1 MTTSRREILQKM
13 YAMPLDALR
22 PQLDT
27 VSHDLSRLSPRWR
40 QLLEIYEQPP
50 APVAEFLSSPLYLDL
65 GDRVYPVVQRTLEEM
80 LSGRYQEA
88 ALCWGIGAGKSF
100 LSSLAISYLV
110 HRTLCLRDLQAHYGL
125 APGSTI
131 AFLNMGASATQAHRV
146 VFAEIKHRLEG
157 SPWFQRTCGDDLKIM
172 AGEIRFPK
180 QILVVT
186 GNSAET
192 CPLGY
197 NLLGAVLD
205 EAAWLTE
212 TSDGRRDAAEEI
224 YYGLQRRIR
233 SRFFDEGLLVLISS
247 PRHAGDFI
255 ERQIAAAED
264 TPRLYTSRRA
274 LWEVKPPSLYCGRVF
289 EHEGLQIPVEYRDD
303 FRRNPHRALRDLAAR
318 PTEAYEAY
326 FTDLPALEACC
337 DLPAL
342 ARLDAGGRWRAD
354 FRAPDR
360 LPRFLHVDLGLKHDA
375 CGLALVHCEAGLTRP
390 EEPEVYADL
399 VCRLTA
405 PVGGEVDFA
414 RLRELIG
421 DLKRRGFAI
430 AQVSFDGWQSV
441 DSRQIL
447 KRQGFSTALVSVDRD
462 LGPYE
467 TLKELV
473 ADGRLH
479 LPRHE
484 GLLSELRRL
493 ELVRG
498 CKVDHPKG
506 GSKDMADALAAA
518 ASEAVKAWGGGTVGG
533 RIL

>member
-1 MTTSRREILQKM
+1 M
-13 YAMPLDALR
+13 
-22 PQLDT
+22 
-27 VSHDLSRLSPRWR
+27 
-40 QLLEIYEQPP
+40 
-50 APVAEFLSSPLYLDL
+50 
-65 GDRVYPVVQRTLEEM
+65 
-80 LSGRYQEA
+80 
-88 ALCWGIGAGKSF
+88 
-100 LSSLAISYLV
+100 
-110 HRTLCLRDLQAHYGL
+110 
-125 APGSTI
+125 
-131 AFLNMGASATQAHRV
+131 
-146 VFAEIKHRLEG
+146 
-157 SPWFQRTCGDDLKIM
+157 
-172 AGEIRFPK
+172 
-180 QILVVT
+180 
-186 GNSAET
+186 
-192 CPLGY
+192 
-197 NLLGAVLD
+197 
-205 EAAWLTE
+205 
-212 TSDGRRDAAEEI
+212 
-224 YYGLQRRIR
+224 
-233 SRFFDEGLLVLISS
+233 
-247 PRHAGDFI
+247 
-255 ERQIAAAED
+255 
-264 TPRLYTSRRA
+264 
-274 LWEVKPPSLYCGRVF
+274 
-289 EHEGLQIPVEYRDD
+289 
-303 FRRNPHRALRDLAAR
+303 
-318 PTEAYEAY
+318 
-326 FTDLPALEACC
+326 
-337 DLPAL
+337 PAL

-375 CGLALVHCEAGLTRP
+375 CGLALVHCAPGLSHP

-447 KRQGFSTALVSVDRD
+447 KRQGFTTALVSVDRD